1 MVTCTHGALI
11 FTARQATVIPKPN
24 GTPKESHMTSK
35 AKNYLSLIRW
45 PAASLLLTHLMC
57 KDIPTLGVRDISVMV
72 ERLWWKRQKWL
83 FKLRPGNVVLA
94 LSSAS
99 LPTYSQAVKDVFSM
113 RPFVFMR
120 STRSVDQ
127 ATTLSVKSPSRFTQT
142 TSISLKSSPNADQ

>member
-1 MVTCTHGALI
+1 MLGVKLAWVSWESASNRLSVCPNTLPSLPTIMVRLLSLSLALLASDTPPLSPTMVTCTHGALI

-72 ERLWWKRQKWL
+72 ERLW
-83 FKLRPGNVVLA
+83 
-94 LSSAS
+94 
-99 LPTYSQAVKDVFSM
+99 
-113 RPFVFMR
+113 
-120 STRSVDQ
+120 
-127 ATTLSVKSPSRFTQT
+127 
-142 TSISLKSSPNADQ
+142 